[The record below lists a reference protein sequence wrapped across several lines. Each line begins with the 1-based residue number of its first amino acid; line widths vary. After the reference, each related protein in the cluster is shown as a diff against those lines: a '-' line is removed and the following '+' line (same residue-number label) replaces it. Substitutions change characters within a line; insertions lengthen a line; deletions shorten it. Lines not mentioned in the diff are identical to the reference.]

1 MRTLVHIT
9 ADALPDR
16 DGEQLDMLAASLAGL
31 VGAGHGIAVTY
42 AGPAGDA
49 ARAGSGL
56 VRALSDVLPGRG
68 VVALLTHT
76 EVRAHDPALRRPA
89 EPPDAGA
96 ADGGAG
102 GEGYGPPAAPRPH
115 AVLEAPAV
123 RDLLV
128 GGTVPVCAGG
138 GGVPVIREPGT
149 GRLRT
154 VPRAVDP
161 ERTAVLLAEYLDVD
175 TLLFLTGAT
184 HVFAPRAHGRAR
196 PLLRVTPEELSAL
209 RLPGDAGAPARAAAD
224 YVSRTGGT
232 AGVGPADNALG
243 IVRGTTG
250 TLVRRA
256 PLARPVRT
264 ARPAARIP
272 GRDPA

>member
-16 DGEQLDMLAASLAGL
+16 DGEHLDTLAASLAGL

-42 AGPAGDA
+42 AGPAGEA
-49 ARAGSGL
+49 APAGSRL

-68 VVALLTHT
+68 VAALLTHT

-89 EPPDAGA
+89 EPPDADA
-96 ADGGAG
+96 ADGD
-102 GEGYGPPAAPRPH
+102 GYGPPAAPRPY

-123 RDLLV
+123 RDLLN

-161 ERTAVLLAEYLDVD
+161 ERTAVLLAEYLDAD

-184 HVFAPRAHGRAR
+184 HLFAPRAHGRAR

-209 RLPGDAGAPARAAAD
+209 RLPGDAGASARAAAD

-243 IVRGTTG
+243 IVVGTTG

-256 PLARPVRT
+256 RV
-264 ARPAARIP
+264 ARPA
-272 GRDPA
+272 